1 MLSIIAINK
10 TVQLSFVTNYE
21 NVDKLTSKIT
31 LLNFKLN
38 ANLDDT
44 VAIVDNYSK
53 LREGSLSKAT
63 IVNENLLIKR
73 EEVNFL

>member
-1 MLSIIAINK
+1 MSSTIAMKK

-21 NVDKLTSKIT
+21 NSRKLTSKII

-44 VAIVDNYSK
+44 AAIVDNYSE
-53 LREGSLSKAT
+53 LRKGSLSKAT
-63 IVNENLLIKR
+63 IVNESLLTKQG
-73 EEVNFL
+73 EVKFL